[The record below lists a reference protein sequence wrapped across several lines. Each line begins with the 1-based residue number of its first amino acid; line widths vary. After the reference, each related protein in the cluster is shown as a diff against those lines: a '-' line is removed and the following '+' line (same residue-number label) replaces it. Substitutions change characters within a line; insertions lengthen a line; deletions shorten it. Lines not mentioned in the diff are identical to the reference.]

1 MNKKK
6 LVIGLRIV
14 GLLKVVRF
22 NAREWVNA
30 GLRGGSGLEDAAEFG
45 EVETA
50 GVGRGTARGQ
60 DQTGGTH
67 DGEARQAALAS
78 DCVHVIVLLGDGAS
92 RRQP

>member
-30 GLRGGSGLEDAAEFG
+30 GLRGGSRMD
-45 EVETA
+45 
-50 GVGRGTARGQ
+50 
-60 DQTGGTH
+60 D
-67 DGEARQAALAS
+67 
-78 DCVHVIVLLGDGAS
+78 
-92 RRQP
+92 